1 MEEKKMTNGEE
12 NAPAVPQ
19 LSATDSLGV
28 AQYIVKVLDARKGHN
43 IKLLHV
49 EEQTTI
55 ADYFVI
61 CTGHSRTQ
69 VNALADEVEFKLEEA
84 GLNPLRKEGGASGVW
99 TLLDYGSVIVHV
111 FGREGREFYNLE
123 KLFDAGTEMDISALL
138 TEN

>member
-1 MEEKKMTNGEE
+1 MEEKKIVNGEE
-12 NAPAVPQ
+12 AAPVVK

-28 AQYIVKVLDARKGHN
+28 AQYIVKVLDARKGHD

-61 CTGHSRTQ
+61 CTGHSRAQ

-84 GLNPLRKEGGASGVW
+84 GLSPLRKEGGVSGVW
-99 TLLDYGSVIVHV
+99 TLLDYGPVIVHV

-123 KLFDAGTEMDISALL
+123 KLFDAGVEVDISPLL

>member
-1 MEEKKMTNGEE
+1 MEENKVVNGEAA
-12 NAPAVPQ
+12 APAVQ

-28 AQYIVKVLDARKGHN
+28 AQYAVKVLDARKGHN

-49 EEQTTI
+49 EEQTPI

-61 CTGHSRTQ
+61 CTGNSRTQ

-84 GLNPLRKEGGASGVW
+84 GLTPLRKEGGATGVW
-99 TLLDYGSVIVHV
+99 TLLDYGAVIIHV

-123 KLFDAGTEMDISALL
+123 KLFDAGV
-138 TEN
+138 